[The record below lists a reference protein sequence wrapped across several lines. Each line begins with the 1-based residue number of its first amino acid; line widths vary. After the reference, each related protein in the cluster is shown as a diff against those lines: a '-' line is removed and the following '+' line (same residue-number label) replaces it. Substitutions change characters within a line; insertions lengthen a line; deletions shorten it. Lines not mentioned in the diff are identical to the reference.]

1 MITSDIILIL
11 GALGTL
17 LISFGSGVRW
27 LMAHVDAKTNA
38 AQLVESQARALMSQ
52 QLHDDIRIL
61 RAEVASMRLEK
72 AIFRK
77 RIYQLERFIHLQP
90 GISIPEMEGWPPND

>member
-17 LISFGSGVRW
+17 LLSFGGGVKW

-38 AQLVESQARALMSQ
+38 AQLVELQARTFMS
-52 QLHDDIRIL
+52 DRFNEDIRML
-61 RAEVASMRLEK
+61 RSEIAIMRSEK

-77 RIYQLERFIHLQP
+77 RIYQLERFIHMQP
-90 GISIPEMEGWPPND
+90 GILIPDMEGWPPND